1 MNTNYYHISYRIDL
15 GSHKPLYGSELINKT
30 PLEYVIYWRNIG
42 GHYGERVILFAE
54 KITKEEYDLYHKTI
68 NEE

>member
-1 MNTNYYHISYRIDL
+1 MNNNYYHISYRIDL
-15 GSHKPLYGSELINKT
+15 GASKPFYGSELINKT
-30 PLEYVIYWRNIG
+30 PLEYVIHWRNIG
-42 GHYGERVILFAE
+42 GVYGERVILFTE